1 MKKFLITTM
10 LILLLFSC
18 KITRYTA
25 TETQTATVE
34 QKEISE
40 QTTETKTENTLTEI
54 DEKENIKITVFSAP
68 DSSGN
73 QYVVS
78 VTEIQKAK
86 TSASKKNSVAEKETV
101 HTDKTKTQTTESVK
115 VTKKSETKTKTPFWV
130 YLVIVIFCV
139 GVIVLIVW
147 ILRRYKIV

>member
-1 MKKFLITTM
+1 MRKLLITPM

-73 QYVVS
+73 QHVVS
-78 VTEIQKAK
+78 VTEISRDK
-86 TSASKKNSVAEKETV
+86 TSSSKKNSVAEKETL
-101 HTDKTKTQTTESVK
+101 HSDKSKTQKSEIVK
-115 VTKKSETKTKTPFWV
+115 VTEKSETKTKTPCWV
-130 YLVIVIFCV
+130 YLLVVILGF
-139 GVIVLIVW
+139 GVIYLIIR
-147 ILRRYKIV
+147 ILRRYKVL

>member
-1 MKKFLITTM
+1 MRKFLITTM

-73 QYVVS
+73 QHVVS
-78 VTEIQKAK
+78 VTEISRDK
-86 TSASKKNSVAEKETV
+86 TSSSKKNSVAEKETV

-115 VTKKSETKTKTPFWV
+115 VTEKSETKTKTPFWV
-130 YLVIVIFCV
+130 YLLVVILGF
-139 GVIVLIVW
+139 GVIYLIIRV
-147 ILRRYKIV
+147 LRRYKIV